1 MNEQELLE
9 LKEEIDQAKQKYSEL
24 KGRLTFLMKQL
35 KEDQGCT
42 TIEQAEKKSAETCEQ
57 CGEPGS
63 MDNSQYWLL
72 TLCGACKTKR
82 AEGESPWNSNG

>member
-35 KEDQGCT
+35 KEDWGCT
-42 TIEQAEKKSAETCEQ
+42 TIEQAEKKSAEMEKKIEKLNTQIEKGVKELQ
-57 CGEPGS
+57 EKLETE
-63 MDNSQYWLL
+63 DD
-72 TLCGACKTKR
+72 
-82 AEGESPWNSNG
+82 